1 MCREYNELYGRAQN
15 IECNHQINAISW
27 GKVLGEGC
35 NNILLWYRWY
45 FLIMNTEP
53 NALFS
58 IVQTVWENGPPK
70 PDIFVSLS
78 CSPDTSSSLVLLD
91 IYKAVIVRT
100 TKPQSSAEVKIVLSN
115 QTTMNSSINTE
126 KPVIYSTLKVY
137 YISKMHQKPDKS
149 QEVFTADA
157 IEHDERTICKMKHS
171 LLLLQLR
178 TQKRPN
184 PPHYHQLK
192 DSLKNH

>member
-1 MCREYNELYGRAQN
+1 MWHKIKREGGQTGKNLASRGEIKANIMCREYNELYGRAQN

-35 NNILLWYRWY
+35 GNIFLWYRWY

-78 CSPDTSSSLVLLD
+78 CSQDTSSSLVLLD

-100 TKPQSSAEVKIVLSN
+100 TKP
-115 QTTMNSSINTE
+115 
-126 KPVIYSTLKVY
+126 
-137 YISKMHQKPDKS
+137 
-149 QEVFTADA
+149 
-157 IEHDERTICKMKHS
+157 
-171 LLLLQLR
+171 
-178 TQKRPN
+178 
-184 PPHYHQLK
+184 
-192 DSLKNH
+192 